1 MRITQLGKTDITR
14 LVAPNPHG
22 ILFVSHDATR
32 TGAPIALLHFLH
44 WFRTNASRP
53 FSVVLGG
60 GGELVSDFQE
70 LAPTWSL
77 DWSHWRPGTLRTQ
90 LLNKGRL
97 GVWARHAEAADTQDF
112 AAKWSPSLVY
122 ANSIASAR
130 VIDVLAPEVPVL
142 THVHELE
149 SYFQIYAGPAL
160 ARLLGQTRRFMACSD
175 AVRNNLV
182 GEHGVAPERV
192 ETVYG
197 SIRVDKIRAERTRQ
211 QIFQELRLPNDALLV
226 VGIGT
231 PGWRKGTD
239 LFIQLARTVCQH
251 RDLVYFA
258 WIGGSTWDFEHDV
271 RVGGLTE
278 KMRFTGPLVKPADYL
293 AAADVFVLTSRED
306 PYPLVCLEA
315 AALEKPIV
323 CFASAGGAPE
333 FVEEDCGFVVPYLDM
348 TAMANRV
355 VSLLDSADSRLT
367 MGAAARR
374 KVAQRH
380 DISQAAPRIMDII
393 ERTIVEG

>member
-1 MRITQLGKTDITR
+1 M
-14 LVAPNPHG
+14 AAHG

-32 TGAPIALLHFLH
+32 TGAPIALLHFLR
-44 WFRTNASRP
+44 WFKRNGNRP
-53 FSVVLGG
+53 FSVLLGG
-60 GGELVSDFQE
+60 GGELVADFEE

-77 DWSHWRPGTLRTQ
+77 DWSRWGPATLWTL
-90 LLNKGRL
+90 LLNKARL
-97 GVWARHAEAADTQDF
+97 GGWASRAQAADTKDF
-112 AAKWSPSLVY
+112 AAKCSPALVY

-130 VIDVLAPEVPVL
+130 TIEILAPEVPVL

-149 SYFQIYAGPAL
+149 SYFQMYSGPAL
-160 ARLLGQTRRFMACSD
+160 ARLLGQTRCFIACSA

-182 GEHGVAPERV
+182 GGHGVAKERV
-192 ETVYG
+192 ETLYE
-197 SIRVDKIRAERTRQ
+197 SIPVNQIRAERTRQ
-211 QIFQELRLPNDALLV
+211 QIFEELRMPNNALLV

-239 LFIQLARTVCQH
+239 LFIHLARTVCQQ

-258 WIGGSTWDFEHDV
+258 WIGGWTWDFEHDV
-271 RVGGLTE
+271 RKNGLTE
-278 KMRFTGPLVKPADYL
+278 KMRFISVSPKPSDYL

-333 FVEEDCGFVVPYLDM
+333 FVEEDCGFVVPYFDM
-348 TAMANRV
+348 MAMANRV
-355 VSLLDSADSRLT
+355 VSLLDSGDCRLT
-367 MGAAARR
+367 MGTAARR
-374 KVAQRH
+374 KVVQRH
-380 DISQAAPRIMDII
+380 DISRAAPHIRDII
-393 ERTIVEG
+393 ERIIAGG